1 MIKFMYSD
9 KTSCNL
15 AQARAKKCKQ
25 MKNKRTLR
33 LLPDEDS
40 FYQQMLRANYQ
51 AKIWYDFTYPACPSS
66 PLNHGFA
73 IDGRLLLP
81 VKYTTDSCP
90 EFLNQLLIEDK
101 SDAESS
107 YLSDEVYSD
116 YESSGDDDHNNDE
129 SDNNDEDKNSMIQF
143 LLCLPLL

>member
-9 KTSCNL
+9 KTRCNL

-25 MKNKRTLR
+25 MKNKRTSR

-51 AKIWYDFTYPACPSS
+51 AKIWYDFTYAACPPS

-73 IDGRLLLP
+73 IDGQLLLP
-81 VKYTTDSCP
+81 VQYTTDSCP

-116 YESSGDDDHNNDE
+116 YESSDDDDNNNDD
-129 SDNNDEDKNSMIQF
+129 SDNNDEDKNLMIQF